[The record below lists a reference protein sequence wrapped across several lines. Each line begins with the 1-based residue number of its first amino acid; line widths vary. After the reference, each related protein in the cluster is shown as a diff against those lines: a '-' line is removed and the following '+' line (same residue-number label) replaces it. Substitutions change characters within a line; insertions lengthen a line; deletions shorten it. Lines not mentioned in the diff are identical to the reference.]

1 MNSYSLHVNHYKLFL
16 KVQFEM
22 ADNPDKISVQDIINS
37 HPDIAKLTKK
47 NGQGYLLVS
56 QHNIQSKVLNAQKF
70 GSPAGRTRAKNAFEK
85 GYEPSRPGNRQKM
98 NDADESMLECWA
110 LHLLEEGYTL
120 YTSTLR
126 RMVFF
131 FFLLIFTHNLQTDI
145 ILSQYESR
153 TVDEKSVS
161 RGWVSHFLERHPSLQ
176 RKSTIIVDAA
186 RAAACTQL
194 NLSPF
199 YDQYYQFITDHKIK
213 PELTFNLD
221 ETSINFSQR
230 FKGKVITKENMPDP
244 IVVQADRVLSC
255 TLVLCIPARG
265 KALDAQLL
273 WPQQKI
279 PAEFAGFPACGIR
292 IQTGQSYQT
301 RLSYERMMLDYFIP
315 AMIERRLVLNAPSE
329 SVLLLV
335 DGHNSRFSLEVIETC
350 IASNI
355 HIMVLPAHSSSI
367 TQPLDAKTNGV
378 LKNVFAKEA
387 AQLVNQ
393 LQNHSPIREDAQR
406 HPAAEEKENPSEQI
420 MKEPDQVDDD
430 EKTEPI
436 EKAVGDELDD
446 EYSNLPSMEM
456 QQKLFPERGPFTGS
470 AAAHRELLAKVLPV
484 ALETA
489 LHSKVTAASWE
500 AAGLFPFNKEAIM
513 KQLPLGSSIIQPATK
528 RPNISGKVITT
539 LEFLIEV
546 LQWEISPLQES
557 VEKEEKTGTDCSK
570 MKERQTIL
578 ARKLACAKSK
588 MELKEIYDRI
598 ASTQRVLSEMLR
610 TMQKRDVDDWYETQM
625 AKQEISSS
633 SSEEET
639 EQPVPYKQ
647 EKPASL
653 IINTAK
659 PVNKIDDVIPKLPSS
674 TILETKDPE
683 KETKTKQLSN
693 SSDVV
698 SLTSQVEVSKRRSS
712 RISHPKW
719 DDDYLPLS
727 VLGD

>member
-1 MNSYSLHVNHYKLFL
+1 M
-16 KVQFEM
+16 
-22 ADNPDKISVQDIINS
+22 
-37 HPDIAKLTKK
+37 
-47 NGQGYLLVS
+47 
-56 QHNIQSKVLNAQKF
+56 
-70 GSPAGRTRAKNAFEK
+70 
-85 GYEPSRPGNRQKM
+85 
-98 NDADESMLECWA
+98 
-110 LHLLEEGYTL
+110 
-120 YTSTLR
+120 
-126 RMVFF
+126 
-131 FFLLIFTHNLQTDI
+131 
-145 ILSQYESR
+145 
-153 TVDEKSVS
+153 S
-161 RGWVSHFLERHPSLQ
+161 RGWVSHFLQRHPSLQ

-199 YDQYYQFITDHKIK
+199 YDQYYQFITDYKIK

-244 IVVQADRVLSC
+244 IVMQADRVLSC

-279 PAEFAGFPACGIR
+279 PTEFAGFPACGIR
-292 IQTGQSYQT
+292 VHTGQSYQT

-315 AMIERRLVLNAPSE
+315 AMMERRLVLNDPSA
-329 SVLLLV
+329 SILLLV

-355 HIMVLPAHSSSI
+355 HVMVLPAHSSSI

-393 LQNHSPIREDAQR
+393 PQHPPTTEDVQH
-406 HPAAEEKENPSEQI
+406 HPVAEEKESPSEQSR
-420 MKEPDQVDDD
+420 KEDNQVDD
-430 EKTEPI
+430 EEEI
-436 EKAVGDELDD
+436 ERTGKAVGDELDD

-456 QQKLFPERGPFTGS
+456 QQKLFPDRGPFTGS
-470 AAAHRELLAKVLPV
+470 AASRRELLTKVLPV

-513 KQLPLGSSIIQPATK
+513 KQLPLGSSIIQPGSK

-539 LEFLIEV
+539 VEFLIEV
-546 LQWEISPLQES
+546 LQWEISRLQES
-557 VEKEEKTGTDCSK
+557 VAKEEKNGTNCSK
-570 MKERQTIL
+570 TKEQQTIL
-578 ARKLACAKSK
+578 SRKLACAKRK
-588 MELKEIYDRI
+588 VELKEIYARL
-598 ASTQRVLSEMLR
+598 SSSRVLSDMLHSL
-610 TMQKRDVDDWYETQM
+610 QKRDVDDWYETPS
-625 AKQEISSS
+625 KQDIAS
-633 SSEEET
+633 SSEDK
-639 EQPVPYKQ
+639 EQNVSYEQDNSP
-647 EKPASL
+647 SFS
-653 IINTAK
+653 IGTAEPLK
-659 PVNKIDDVIPKLPSS
+659 TIDDLLPQFTSS
-674 TILETKDPE
+674 TTLETNSPD
-683 KETKTKQLSN
+683 KETKSKQLSHA
-693 SSDVV
+693 SDAV
-698 SLTSQVEVSKRRSS
+698 SFISEVEGSKRRSV
-712 RISHPKW
+712 RIPHPKW